1 MKLKE
6 LGEFRFIDRITAG
19 CLVRKEG
26 VIKAIGDDC
35 CVFRTPEGRVT
46 LLTTDMLVEDIHF
59 LVTAASCDQ
68 RRADGMGGGER
79 GALPVRRKGG

>member
-26 VIKAIGDDC
+26 VIKAIGDDDNYLRC
-35 CVFRTPEGRVT
+35 RPVASGNYRT
-46 LLTTDMLVEDIHF
+46 
-59 LVTAASCDQ
+59 TAARSL
-68 RRADGMGGGER
+68 RAR
-79 GALPVRRKGG
+79 PHFSALTSRMAISNSSSIVRRIC